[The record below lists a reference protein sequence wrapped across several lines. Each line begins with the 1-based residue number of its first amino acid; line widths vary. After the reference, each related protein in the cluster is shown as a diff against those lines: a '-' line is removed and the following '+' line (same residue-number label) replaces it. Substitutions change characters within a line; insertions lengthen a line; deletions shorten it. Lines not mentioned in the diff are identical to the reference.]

1 MWINRRLRLL
11 GALFAVALVAAAC
24 GSDAMTTEAADA
36 AQTDDDAVSDIQ
48 DDEMGDHDDDH
59 EDDSADGEDVDAEHD
74 HGATTIDVDT
84 SKPIPEVAITLD
96 ETDEPGVFDMT
107 ISLADFTITP
117 ENVDGDPVDNEG
129 HMHLLLDGEKVERFY
144 DLERQ
149 VNVPEGDHLVEVE
162 LNANNHLA
170 YSIDSVPI
178 RTGITVAGSGHA
190 EHDDGPDAPDANV
203 TIIATLEGGNV
214 SLEGDDRVKVSLD
227 DVVMIMITADVEEEA
242 HLHGYD
248 LLINVTPGESAMIL
262 FTADTAGRFEIE
274 FEKSGAFIAEL
285 EVS

>member
-11 GALFAVALVAAAC
+11 GALFVIALVAAAC
-24 GSDAMTTEAADA
+24 GSDATTTEAADA
-36 AQTDDDAVSDIQ
+36 AQTEDGAMSDIQ
-48 DDEMGDHDDDH
+48 DDEMEDHDGEH
-59 EDDSADGEDVDAEHD
+59 EAGEDDDAEHD

-107 ISLADFTITP
+107 ISLADFTVTP

-129 HMHLLLDGEKVERFY
+129 HLHLLLDGEKVERFY

-170 YSIDSVPI
+170 YSIDGVPI
-178 RTGITVAGSGHA
+178 RTGITVSGSGHA
-190 EHDDGPDAPDANV
+190 EHDDGPDASDADV
-203 TIIATLEGGNV
+203 TIIAILEGGNV
-214 SLEGDDRVKVSLD
+214 SLEGDDRVKVGLD

-248 LLINVTPGESAMIL
+248 ISTNVTPGESAVII
-262 FTADTAGRFEIE
+262 FSADTAGRFEIE